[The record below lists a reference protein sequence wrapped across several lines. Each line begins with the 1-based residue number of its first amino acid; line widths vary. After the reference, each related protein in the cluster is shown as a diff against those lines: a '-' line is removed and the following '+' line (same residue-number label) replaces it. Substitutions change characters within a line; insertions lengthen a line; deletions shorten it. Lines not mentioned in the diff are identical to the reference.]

1 VDVLMQGLLNKE
13 DTIKRIEEQLSIK
26 ENEEILLTTDSEKLQ
41 QQNFKMSEVLSATN
55 DRLDNRYM
63 TIIIF

>member
-1 VDVLMQGLLNKE
+1 MQGLLNKE